1 VYVKVPSPPSESTAV
16 ESQGPESH
24 AEGSAPGTKHR
35 KKKKNSLGAAGVS
48 RTLHSKNEVNG
59 VDAEAAQAVPV
70 ELTVEDEEIARLT
83 LELQQHN
90 TQVNQLEQQIEQKD
104 GAIKGMRQ
112 EIERLKLKMNDF
124 SDTEKQ
130 HISAELL
137 LTKRIAEQRARH
149 TADVEKVRG
158 RIQSYRVA
166 NYYRTP
172 AAS

>member
-1 VYVKVPSPPSESTAV
+1 
-16 ESQGPESH
+16 
-24 AEGSAPGTKHR
+24 
-35 KKKKNSLGAAGVS
+35 
-48 RTLHSKNEVNG
+48 
-59 VDAEAAQAVPV
+59 
-70 ELTVEDEEIARLT
+70 
-83 LELQQHN
+83 
-90 TQVNQLEQQIEQKD
+90 
-104 GAIKGMRQ
+104 
-112 EIERLKLKMNDF
+112 MNDF
-124 SDTEKQ
+124 SDTEKQVLWVHGTGLASTRHRVVRPSACAAPQVPCFACSPSRSLQ